1 MREGHIVPVTLSPHR
16 TIRRAG
22 LTLFQGEGKNLSIR
36 PDLTHNLAELDIRR
50 RLENAGG
57 IVRTLPRLGEQGAT
71 FCVREFGEA
80 HALSIG
86 HLT

>member
-1 MREGHIVPVTLSPHR
+1 MREGHIVPVTLSPHS

-22 LTLFQGEGKNLSIR
+22 LTLFQGKGKNLSIG
-36 PDLTHNLAELDIRR
+36 PDLMHNLPELDIRG

-57 IVRTLPRLGEQGAT
+57 IVGSLARLGEQGAT
-71 FCVREFGEA
+71 FGVRLLREA

>member
-1 MREGHIVPVTLSPHR
+1 MRERHIVPVALSPHR

-22 LTLFQGEGKNLSIR
+22 LTLFQGKGENLSIG
-36 PDLTHNLAELDIRR
+36 PDLMHNLPELGIGRG
-50 RLENAGG
+50 LENLGS
-57 IVRTLPRLGEQGAT
+57 IVRPLARLGEQGTT
-71 FCVREFGEA
+71 FCVRLLREA

>member
-1 MREGHIVPVTLSPHR
+1 MRDRHIIPVTLSPHS
-16 TIRRAG
+16 TIGRAG
-22 LTLFQGEGKNLSIR
+22 LTLFQGKGEDLSIG
-36 PDLTHNLAELDIRR
+36 PNLTHNLAELDIRG
-50 RLENAGG
+50 RLENARSV
-57 IVRTLPRLGEQGAT
+57 VRSLARLGEQGAT

>member
-1 MREGHIVPVTLSPHR
+1 MRERHIVPVTLRPHR
-16 TIRRAG
+16 TIGRAG
-22 LTLFQGEGKNLSIR
+22 LTLFQGKGEDLSIG
-36 PDLTHNLAELDIRR
+36 PDLTHNLAQLDIRG

-57 IVRTLPRLGEQGAT
+57 IVRSLARLGEQGAT
-71 FCVREFGEA
+71 FRVREFGEA